1 MTPTRPYLIRAL
13 YEWINDNQM
22 TPHILVDVGVDGVEV
37 PQNLATDNTLTLN
50 ISQTAVIGLELDND
64 WITFSARFS
73 GQSQYIRVP
82 VRAVLAVY
90 ARESG
95 KGMMFPSSEEGEDP
109 DDPDSGTEST
119 KQRAPHLK
127 IIK

>member
-13 YEWINDNQM
+13 NDWINDNQM
-22 TPHILVDVGVDGVEV
+22 TPHILIDISVDGVDV
-37 PQNLATDNTLTLN
+37 PDHLINDSTLTLN
-50 ISQTAVIGLELDND
+50 ISQTAVMGLEIQND
-64 WITFSARFS
+64 LITFSARFS
-73 GQSQYIRVP
+73 GQSSYLRVP

-95 KGMMFPSSEEGEDP
+95 KGMMFPASDDDDSP
-109 DDPDSGTEST
+109 DDPDSNPST
-119 KQRAPHLK
+119 RDQSPPHLK